1 MQFDSNGNEFWVNQI
16 TGVSAWEVKQSTFFH
31 SCGSPFLSAHAH
43 KHTYIH
49 INILYIHTTYPH
61 PFKYTCIHTYIYIH
75 KYPHLLKYTI
85 YIHTYIHTFIHT
97 YIYVDSDRRGRVD
110 GIYRRKP
117 IQYRVVKNTNTEFLI
132 NCDKRIKMSNHLTK

>member
-31 SCGSPFLSAHAH
+31 SCGSPFLLAQAH

-49 INILYIHTTYPH
+49 INILYIHTYIFSPIQL
-61 PFKYTCIHTYIYIH
+61 YIHTYIRTYPYSSIYTYI
-75 KYPHLLKYTI
+75 YTYI
-85 YIHTYIHTFIHT
+85 NKYIHTYIHT
-97 YIYVDSDRRGRVD
+97 YIDSDRRGRVD

-132 NCDKRIKMSNHLTK
+132 NCDKRIKMSNQLNK